1 VDLAQLPHVG
11 PWQSQESTMAPPNHQ
26 PEKTTNTMRPALL
39 GGVLIVAVAAL
50 IIYSLFFNAH

>member
-1 VDLAQLPHVG
+1 
-11 PWQSQESTMAPPNHQ
+11 MAPPNHKR
-26 PEKTTNTMRPALL
+26 EKTTNTMRPALL